1 MRAPEALMA
10 TTNTPST
17 MLGNFKNIYKGPFVD
32 KLPAASKLMREM
44 PMGDAQVVGDYLAVP
59 VELQHEHGITY
70 AAPRTGPTTLL
81 ASNSAQSEQALVEG
95 YQIFGRARVDYEAM
109 AKASSAG
116 EKAFMAATRLIVK
129 RLTKAGGKRAEM
141 AILHGRRGWGTLSAV
156 SGAGTTRTWTIT
168 DATWVAA
175 AWAGSRNMT
184 LDVFA
189 ADYTGSKVNSNAA
202 VTITGVDFSNRQ
214 LSVSGNATDLTAI
227 TAGMHLFPE
236 TASPTNEM
244 PGIDYTIRF
253 QSGTLWNISATTYE
267 LWRGNVV
274 SSAGAPGFGQ
284 VIAGVE
290 RSAELGLEDETVAIV
305 APKYFTRLTED
316 FASLQKFDYSY
327 TAKKGDQGIEEI
339 TFHGQ
344 TGITRIMP
352 HLYQKPGQV
361 HIIAMSEW
369 RRVGAADLDFK
380 YPNNSDPFFPVENV
394 GAHELRIYGS
404 FAPFCEAP
412 SHQTVL
418 DGVTYS

>member
-1 MRAPEALMA
+1 MA
-10 TTNTPST
+10 VTNTPST

-81 ASNSAQSEQALVEG
+81 AANAAQSEQALVEG
-95 YQIFGRARVDYEAM
+95 YQIFGRSRVDYEAM

-116 EKAFMAATRLIVK
+116 EKAFMSATRLIVK
-129 RLTKAGGKRAEM
+129 RLTKSSGKRAEI
-141 AILHGRRGWGTLSAV
+141 ALLHGRRGIGTISNV
-156 SGAGTTRTWTIT
+156 SGSSTTRTWTIST
-168 DATWVAA
+168 ATFVPAI
-175 AWAGSRNMT
+175 WAGSRNAT

-202 VTITGVDFSNRQ
+202 VVITGMDFEAKTI
-214 LSVSGNATDLTAI
+214 SVSGNATDLTNI
-227 TAGMHLFPE
+227 VSGMQIFWE
-236 TASPTNEM
+236 SASPTTEM
-244 PGIDYTIRF
+244 PGIDYTIRL

-267 LWRGNVV
+267 LWRGNVI
-274 SSAGAPGFGQ
+274 SSSGAPGFGA
-284 VIAGVE
+284 VIQGVQ
-290 RSAELGLEDETVAIV
+290 RSAELGLEDNTIAIV
-305 APKYFTRLTED
+305 APAYFTRLTED

-327 TAKKGDQGIEEI
+327 SAKKGDQGIEEI

-344 TGITRIMP
+344 TGLTRIMP

-361 HIIAMSEW
+361 HIISMDEW

-380 YPNNSDPFFPVENV
+380 FPNNSDPFFPVENV
-394 GAHELRIYGS
+394 GAHELRVYGS